1 MEGAPGKHGARFLR
15 FAAVGASGVA
25 VNLAALALLA
35 GVLHVHEVAAS
46 ALAIE
51 ISILSNF
58 VLNDAFTFRD
68 RIAGAGAG
76 RLERLVRYNLVS
88 LVGLGLQL
96 GAFVALRTV
105 AVRGFGLPALG
116 RWRYAAQLA
125 GIALALGWNFA
136 GNLHFTWRQAPTAQ
150 ERTA

>member
-1 MEGAPGKHGARFLR
+1 M
-15 FAAVGASGVA
+15 V
-25 VNLAALALLA
+25 VNLAALWLLA

-51 ISILSNF
+51 LSILSNF
-58 VLNDAFTFRD
+58 ALNDAFTFRD
-68 RIAGAGAG
+68 RVAGAGAG
-76 RLERLVRYNLVS
+76 RLERLARYNAVS
-88 LVGLGLQL
+88 LVGLGVQL
-96 GAFVALRTV
+96 LAFVALRGV

-116 RWRYAAQLA
+116 PWRYAAQLA

-136 GNLHFTWRQAPTAQ
+136 GNLHFTWRQAPAAR